1 MAERVGV
8 SRLTLREAVR
18 ILQTKQVLE
27 VRHGHGTF
35 VKPVAEW
42 SPFDPELLAVKSR
55 HSDGAGALPQ
65 KLVEARRLIEV
76 GAAQLAAAR
85 RSETDLEAMTAALER
100 MKHAGDDVDAFA
112 LADIDFHQAVLAA
125 VGNVFIVAVFEPFGR
140 LILAA
145 RRQTKARAEIR
156 AHALVA
162 HQRILDAIRDRDPE
176 AARWAMH
183 DHLTQTKEDLEAY
196 ADFLEEQYLGRL
208 ADGRDDA
215 AVPASRLLERAAA
228 PMLAGVSGS
237 LERADGAVEGSSW
250 LSDRSEQ

>member
-1 MAERVGV
+1 LAEYVGV
-8 SRLTLREAVR
+8 SRLTLREAVK
-18 ILQTKQVLE
+18 ILQAKHVLE

-55 HSDGAGALPQ
+55 SSDGAGALPE

-76 GAAQLAAAR
+76 GAAQMAAAR
-85 RSETDLEAMTAALER
+85 RTEADLKAMCATLER
-100 MKHAGDDVDAFA
+100 MKQAGDDIDAFA
-112 LADIDFHQAVLAA
+112 AADIDFHQAVLAA
-125 VGNVFIVAVFEPFGR
+125 VGNAFIVAMFEPFSR

-145 RRQTKARAEIR
+145 RRQTKSRAEIR

-183 DHLTQTKEDLEAY
+183 DHLTQTREDLAAY

-208 ADGRDDA
+208 SDRQASVDPDEADAPDHLSDP
-215 AVPASRLLERAAA
+215 VP
-228 PMLAGVSGS
+228 PGVSFESVFDAG
-237 LERADGAVEGSSW
+237 EGNSW
-250 LSDRSEQ
+250 PSNRSAR